1 MFCLIIEILFLALMN
16 KVDTER
22 LKHLMERMNDFFHQP
37 LNFEKKEEVMSFAM
51 KIYPEIQ
58 YFYYD
63 LIPRLLDSELSED
76 VHKRVIKYKNTITQ
90 VGIM

>member
-1 MFCLIIEILFLALMN
+1 MN

-37 LNFEKKEEVMSFAM
+37 LNFENKEEVMSFAIE
-51 KIYPEIQ
+51 IYPEIK

-63 LIPRLLDSELSED
+63 LIPRLLDSKLSKD
-76 VHKRVIKYKNTITQ
+76 IRKKVVTQKSTKHK
-90 VGIM
+90 

>member
-1 MFCLIIEILFLALMN
+1 
-16 KVDTER
+16 
-22 LKHLMERMNDFFHQP
+22 MERMNDFFHQP

-51 KIYPEIQ
+51 EIYPEIQ

-76 VHKRVIKYKNTITQ
+76 VHKRV
-90 VGIM
+90 VE

>member
-1 MFCLIIEILFLALMN
+1 MN

-51 KIYPEIQ
+51 EIYPEIQ
-58 YFYYD
+58 YVESTGKCK
-63 LIPRLLDSELSED
+63 IRLF
-76 VHKRVIKYKNTITQ
+76 V
-90 VGIM
+90 

>member
-1 MFCLIIEILFLALMN
+1 MN
-16 KVDTER
+16 KRDAER

-51 KIYPEIQ
+51 EIYPEIQ

-63 LIPRLLDSELSED
+63 LIPRLLDSKLSKD
-76 VHKRVIKYKNTITQ
+76 VHKRVIKQKNTKI
-90 VGIM
+90 

>member
-1 MFCLIIEILFLALMN
+1 MN
-16 KVDTER
+16 RVDTER

-51 KIYPEIQ
+51 EIYPEIQ

-63 LIPRLLDSELSED
+63 LIPRLLDYELPED
-76 VHKRVIKYKNTITQ
+76 AHKRIIK
-90 VGIM
+90 

>member
-1 MFCLIIEILFLALMN
+1 MN

-22 LKHLMERMNDFFHQP
+22 LKHLMERMNDFFYQP

-51 KIYPEIQ
+51 EIYPEIQ

-76 VHKRVIKYKNTITQ
+76 VDKRV
-90 VGIM
+90 VE